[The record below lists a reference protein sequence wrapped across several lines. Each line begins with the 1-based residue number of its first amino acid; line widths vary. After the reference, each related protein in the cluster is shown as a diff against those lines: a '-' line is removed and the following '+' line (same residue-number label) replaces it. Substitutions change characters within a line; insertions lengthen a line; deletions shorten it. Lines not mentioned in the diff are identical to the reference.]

1 MQMRYSKALAL
12 GSAAAIAM
20 GVAACGSSSNNSSS
34 NSSSTGGS
42 SSSSATLNGAGST
55 FQAPLVSEWANRF
68 KTSSGTT
75 VNYQPVGSGAG
86 IAQLTAGTVAFAG
99 SDAVMKPAEVAAGKS
114 KGTPVHVPIALGAV
128 TVSYNL
134 SGVRSGLRLDGP
146 TIADIFLGRV
156 KKWNDQAI
164 ASLNPGVSL
173 PSTNITVCHRS
184 DASGTTKNF
193 TAFLVDYS
201 RAWAAGPGS
210 DKSVQ
215 WPTGTGARGNDGVAG
230 CVKQTPGAVG
240 YVEQAYALQNNFTT
254 AAVKNKTGAWVEPSL
269 AATSAAGEGANPP
282 ANLEFSTINADG
294 ARSYPITAVTFQIVW
309 QDSCKA
315 GISKAVAGS
324 LKAWLTYILG
334 DGQKVAPQLQ
344 YAALPTAIQSRAQ
357 ARVDA
362 LVCNGQPIAAAK

>member
-20 GVAACGSSSNNSSS
+20 GVAACGSTNDN
-34 NSSSTGGS
+34 SSTGGS
-42 SSSSATLNGAGST
+42 GSSSATLNGAGST

-68 KTSSGTT
+68 KSSAGIT

-86 IAQLTAGTVAFAG
+86 IAQLTAGTVDFAG
-99 SDAVMKPAEVAAGKS
+99 SDAVMKPEEVAAGRG

-134 SGVRSGLRLDGP
+134 SGVRGGLRLDGP
-146 TIADIFLGRV
+146 TIADVFLGRV
-156 KKWNDQAI
+156 KTWDDKQI

-173 PSTNITVCHRS
+173 PSTDVTVCHRS
-184 DASGTTKNF
+184 DESGTTKNF
-193 TAFLVDYS
+193 TAFLADYS
-201 RAWAAGPGS
+201 KAWANGPGS

-254 AAVKNKTGAWVEPSL
+254 AAVKNKTGAWIEPSL
-269 AATSAAGEGANPP
+269 AATSAAGEGAKPP
-282 ANLEFSTINADG
+282 ANLEFSTIDADG
-294 ARSYPITAVTFQIVW
+294 AKSYPITAVTFQIVW
-309 QDSCKA
+309 QDVCRA
-315 GISKAVAGS
+315 GIAKGTAGY

-334 DGQKVAPQLQ
+334 DGQRIAPQLE
-344 YAALPTAIQSRAQ
+344 YAPLPASIRSQAQ

-362 LVCNGQPIAAAK
+362 LTCDGQPIQAAG